1 MKRSGFKPR
10 TERMPRGKAIRKRNP
25 ARRAKEL
32 DRTHGDPDFRAW
44 IKRRPCVVCGRTP
57 CDAAHLKS
65 GGTGRKD
72 DVSGTVPLCSTIGSY
87 VGHHDEYD
95 GRAFAGGKKT
105 FAANYPH
112 LDLWA
117 LAAATQRAYEA
128 ARSTQ
133 TTTPEESHGEAN
145 RGRSAEA
152 PSRGDDEGR
161 LGAGRARGAQVG
173 NGSRPSA
180 NLAAAGQRAR
190 SLTPLSAIVPG
201 VVAKILEG
209 AE

>member
-1 MKRSGFKPR
+1 VKRTGRIARHTPLKSGKR
-10 TERMPRGKAIRKRNP
+10 IKARNP
-25 ARRAKEL
+25 ERRAKEL
-32 DRTHGDPDFRAW
+32 DRAHGDPDFRSW

-72 DVSGTVPLCSTIGSY
+72 DVSATVPMCSTIGSY

-95 GRAFAGGKKT
+95 GRAFAGGKQT

-128 ARSTQ
+128 DR
-133 TTTPEESHGEAN
+133 
-145 RGRSAEA
+145 
-152 PSRGDDEGR
+152 
-161 LGAGRARGAQVG
+161 AG
-173 NGSRPSA
+173 
-180 NLAAAGQRAR
+180 
-190 SLTPLSAIVPG
+190 LTPLSAIVPG

-209 AE
+209 GE

>member
-1 MKRSGFKPR
+1 VKRSGFKPR
-10 TERMPRGKAIRKRNP
+10 TERLPRGKAIRKRSP
-25 ARRAKEL
+25 ERRAKEL
-32 DRTHGDPDFRAW
+32 QRGHGDPDFRAW

-72 DVSGTVPLCSTIGSY
+72 EVCGTVPMCSTTSAY

-128 ARSTQ
+128 ER
-133 TTTPEESHGEAN
+133 
-145 RGRSAEA
+145 
-152 PSRGDDEGR
+152 
-161 LGAGRARGAQVG
+161 AG
-173 NGSRPSA
+173 
-180 NLAAAGQRAR
+180 
-190 SLTPLSAIVPG
+190 LTPLCAIVPG
-201 VVAKILEG
+201 VVATILEG
-209 AE
+209 GA

>member
-1 MKRSGFKPR
+1 VKQGGRI
-10 TERMPRGKAIRKRNP
+10 ERQTPLKRGKAIRKRNP
-25 ARRAKEL
+25 KRRAKEL
-32 DRTHGDPDFRAW
+32 DRTHGDPDFRGW

-72 DVSGTVPLCSTIGSY
+72 DVSGTVPMCSTVGSY

-117 LAAATQRAYEA
+117 LAAATQRAYEVE
-128 ARSTQ
+128 R
-133 TTTPEESHGEAN
+133 
-145 RGRSAEA
+145 
-152 PSRGDDEGR
+152 
-161 LGAGRARGAQVG
+161 AG
-173 NGSRPSA
+173 
-180 NLAAAGQRAR
+180 
-190 SLTPLSAIVPG
+190 LTPLCAIVPG
-201 VVAKILEG
+201 VVAKIVEG
-209 AE
+209 GE

>member
-10 TERMPRGKAIRKRNP
+10 TERMPRGKAIRTRNP
-25 ARRAKEL
+25 ERRAKEL

-95 GRAFAGGKKT
+95 GRAFAGGKQT

-128 ARSTQ
+128 ERNTQ
-133 TTTPEESHGEAN
+133 TTPEESDGTAK
-145 RGRSAEA
+145 RGRDASVEA
-152 PSRGDDEGR
+152 SRGDDESR
-161 LGAGRARGAQVG
+161 LGTRGARGAQG
-173 NGSRPSA
+173 GSGARPSA
-180 NLAAAGQRAR
+180 DLSAARQRKR
-190 SLTPLSAIVPG
+190 GLTPLSAIVPG

-209 AE
+209 GE